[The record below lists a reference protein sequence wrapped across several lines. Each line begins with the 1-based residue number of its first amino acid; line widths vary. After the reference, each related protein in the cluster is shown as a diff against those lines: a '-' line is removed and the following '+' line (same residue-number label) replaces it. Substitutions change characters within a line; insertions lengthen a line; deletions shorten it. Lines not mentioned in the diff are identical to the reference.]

1 MEITLRAHTGRE
13 QGSRASRRLR
23 REGLVPGTVYGS
35 DLDPIAVAVD
45 HRELNAALHTEA
57 GLNVIISLDVEGGE
71 TITTFARQIQRHPFR
86 AQINHVDFL
95 QISLTEKVQGDV
107 SLDFVGEPIGVRDAG
122 AILETIR
129 TTVTVEALATDIPSS
144 IAIDV
149 SGLDVND
156 TITVASL
163 PVIDGVEYIE
173 ESDAPLASVSLPAAI
188 LAEEEEEGVEGEE
201 GEEGF
206 EGEETAEGAEDGEA
220 DGE

>member
-1 MEITLRAHTGRE
+1 MEITLRAQTGRD

-35 DLDPIAVAVD
+35 DLTPVSVAVD

-57 GLNVIISLDVEGGE
+57 GLNAIISLEVEGGD

-86 AQINHVDFL
+86 AQINHVDFV

-107 SLDFVGEPIGVRDAG
+107 SLEFVGEPIGVKEAG

-144 IAIDV
+144 IAVDV
-149 SGLDVND
+149 SALDVND
-156 TITVASL
+156 TITMASL
-163 PVIDGVEYIE
+163 PVIEGVEYIE
-173 ESDAPLASVSLPAAI
+173 DPDAPLASVSLPAAI
-188 LAEEEEEGVEGEE
+188 LAEEEEEAIE

-206 EGEETAEGAEDGEA
+206 EGEEGEEAAEDAEDGES

>member
-1 MEITLRAHTGRE
+1 MEITLRAQTGRE

-35 DLDPIAVAVD
+35 DLAPVSVAVD

-57 GLNVIISLDVEGGE
+57 GLNVIISLEVEGGD
-71 TITTFARQIQRHPFR
+71 TITTFARQIQRHPYR
-86 AQINHVDFL
+86 AQINHVDFV

-107 SLDFVGEPIGVRDAG
+107 SLEFVGEPVGVREAG

-129 TTVTVEALATDIPSS
+129 TTVTVEALATAIPSS
-144 IAIDV
+144 IAVDV
-149 SGLDVND
+149 SALDVND
-156 TITVASL
+156 TITMASL
-163 PVIDGVEYIE
+163 PVIEGVEYIE
-173 ESDAPLASVSLPAAI
+173 DPDAPIASVSLPAAI
-188 LAEEEEEGVEGEE
+188 LAEEEEEAVE

-206 EGEETAEGAEDGEA
+206 EGEEGEEREEDAGDGES